1 MMWLDY
7 FPGFQARNG
16 ANCFHAMNNSIVR
29 FLSNGSKPQHE
40 YAMCRPFRN
49 DRLAWSRGLDK
60 SFSRAIGF
68 YYHHAMEV

>member
-1 MMWLDY
+1 MLRFNDISGIQ
-7 FPGFQARNG
+7 PGNG
-16 ANCFHAMNNSIVR
+16 ANFFHTMYNSIVR

-68 YYHHAMEV
+68 YNHHAMEV